1 MGGALGQRRRGPRT
15 LRREPPCKDLE
26 VSVQERNSTSDS
38 DSQPKRK
45 ECSLSAC
52 LSVAE
57 SVASEAHFCRGSDGG
72 PAPPQVA
79 SAPSLRGR
87 TRALSASGVSVA
99 LALAAGSQL
108 PFALLCGTVSRVNS
122 TPPVC
127 VCCFFQENVASCSL
141 VVFKVFRLGLDS
153 VWFPGGGWQLLPWS
167 RPCPEASPVFISQ
180 RLVCPGVL
188 RPQGPLSPPLLRDF
202 QEQVFPK
209 HQAAS
214 VSSS

>member
-1 MGGALGQRRRGPRT
+1 MHRKTTVTRLGRPLSKEQNRTPCGRECGAGAPGGHCWWEGRWGSRRRGPRT

-79 SAPSLRGR
+79 SALSLREEDQGPVSLQCVGGIGLGSR
-87 TRALSASGVSVA
+87 QSAALC
-99 LALAAGSQL
+99 
-108 PFALLCGTVSRVNS
+108 FALRHRLPRELDSAC
-122 TPPVC
+122 VC
-127 VCCFFQENVASCSL
+127 VLFL
-141 VVFKVFRLGLDS
+141 
-153 VWFPGGGWQLLPWS
+153 PGKCGQ
-167 RPCPEASPVFISQ
+167 
-180 RLVCPGVL
+180 
-188 RPQGPLSPPLLRDF
+188 PLSCRL
-202 QEQVFPK
+202 
-209 HQAAS
+209 
-214 VSSS
+214 

>member
-1 MGGALGQRRRGPRT
+1 MGEGVEQEPGRVLLVGGALGQRRRGPRT

-72 PAPPQVA
+72 PVPPQVA
-79 SAPSLRGR
+79 SALSLRGR

-127 VCCFFQENVASCSL
+127 VCSFL
-141 VVFKVFRLGLDS
+141 
-153 VWFPGGGWQLLPWS
+153 PGKCGQ
-167 RPCPEASPVFISQ
+167 
-180 RLVCPGVL
+180 
-188 RPQGPLSPPLLRDF
+188 PLSCCL
-202 QEQVFPK
+202 
-209 HQAAS
+209 
-214 VSSS
+214 

>member
-1 MGGALGQRRRGPRT
+1 MSIWKGADTTNFQGNAPQNHCHAVRTAPFKGTEQNSVWARVWSRSPGRALLVGGALGQRRRGPRT

-79 SAPSLRGR
+79 SALSLREEDQGPVSLR
-87 TRALSASGVSVA
+87 CVGGIGLGSRQSAALC
-99 LALAAGSQL
+99 
-108 PFALLCGTVSRVNS
+108 FALRHRLPRELDSAC
-122 TPPVC
+122 VC
-127 VCCFFQENVASCSL
+127 VLFLPENC
-141 VVFKVFRLGLDS
+141 RL
-153 VWFPGGGWQLLPWS
+153 
-167 RPCPEASPVFISQ
+167 
-180 RLVCPGVL
+180 
-188 RPQGPLSPPLLRDF
+188 
-202 QEQVFPK
+202 
-209 HQAAS
+209 
-214 VSSS
+214 